1 MEEVDDF
8 DQRLLRLVLTGH
20 ILEGDTGLLLHIHLR
35 GRLADTHDAAVSVS
49 HAAHGHIHDDEDQ
62 NEREDD
68 ADEGLHDKSGIV
80 RFLLIDDDAMLEHTV
95 HELLGVCTDRH
106 DIVADIH
113 LIQVR
118 AVLSGAVRRHRRT
131 LLRDDRDITVA
142 PLHLLDLI
150 TVDHRD
156 KLGIADLLR
165 HARDKHAT
173 NQCIYEKGDDSGD
186 DQNHKSLPRMPEA
199 SAVVPLV
206 VIILH
211 LFSISFTRRNP
222 VHRMASCIFA
232 VNIIIRKATCKIKIP
247 CMFHSQN
254 IKRGPEGPLSP
265 FIVRSRE

>member
-1 MEEVDDF
+1 MQEVDDL
-8 DQRLLRLVLTGH
+8 DQRLLRLILTGH

-49 HAAHGHIHDDEDQ
+49 HATHGHIHDDEDQ
-62 NEREDD
+62 NKREDD

-80 RFLLIDDDAMLEHTV
+80 RFLLIDDDPMLEHTV
-95 HELLGVCTDRH
+95 HELLRVCTDWH

-118 AVLSGAVRRHRRT
+118 TVFTGAVRRHRRT

-150 TVDHRD
+150 TVDHRHE
-156 KLGIADLLR
+156 LCIADLLR
-165 HARDKHAT
+165 HARNKRAT
-173 NQCIYEKGDDSGD
+173 NQRIYEKGDDRSD
-186 DQNHKSLPRMPEA
+186 DQNHKCLTRMPEA

-222 VHRMASCIFA
+222 VHRMARCIFPRNPQHISCA
-232 VNIIIRKATCKIKIP
+232 EN
-247 CMFHSQN
+247 FHFCSKHN
-254 IKRGPEGPLSP
+254 YTEAHP
-265 FIVRSRE
+265 